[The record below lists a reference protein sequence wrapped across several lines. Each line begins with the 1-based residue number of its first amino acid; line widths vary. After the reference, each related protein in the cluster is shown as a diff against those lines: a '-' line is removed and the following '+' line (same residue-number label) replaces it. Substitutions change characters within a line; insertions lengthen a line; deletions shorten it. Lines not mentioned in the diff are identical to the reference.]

1 MSIMGENKVSVY
13 IITYNNERT
22 IERCLRSVAWAD
34 EIVVVDSY
42 STDRTLEICRRYTDK
57 IYQRPWTN
65 YREQYQF
72 AADKT
77 TNRWIMFIDADEEV
91 SPELAEEIRQ
101 ELPKNDGRWA
111 GYMAPRR
118 TYFLGRW
125 IKHGGWYPD
134 YEIRLYD
141 RTRGRWEGGLYARVR
156 VNGKVKALKNHYLHY
171 TYRDIFDQLGK
182 INRYSEVVA
191 EEMREG
197 GKRFSL
203 VHLLLRPP
211 FRFFR
216 DFVLKRGFL
225 DGLPGLIIAVSTAFY
240 VFIKYA
246 KLWEAEKGL
255 KETDGLPPEGIG

>member
-1 MSIMGENKVSVY
+1 MMEGNKVSVY

-22 IERCLRSVAWAD
+22 IERCLRSVTWAD

-57 IYQRPWTN
+57 IYQRRWTN

-77 TNRWIMFIDADEEV
+77 TNRWIMFVDADEEV
-91 SPELAEEIRQ
+91 SPELAREIQEEIA
-101 ELPKNDGRWA
+101 KNDGRWA
-111 GYMAPRR
+111 GYIAHRR
-118 TYFLGRW
+118 TYYLGRW

-141 RTRGRWEGGLYARVR
+141 RSRGKWEGGLHA
-156 VNGKVKALKNHYLHY
+156 KVKVDGEVKVLKNFYFHY
-171 TYRDIFDQLGK
+171 TYKDISDQLRT
-182 INRYSEVVA
+182 IDRYSEVA
-191 EEMREG
+191 ASDMWKE

-203 VHLLLRPP
+203 FDLLLRPP

-216 DFVLKRGFL
+216 DFILKRGFL
-225 DGLPGLIIAVSTAFY
+225 DGFPGLIIAVLTMFY

-246 KLWEAEKGL
+246 KLWEIEKGL
-255 KETDGLPPEGIG
+255 KEGDGLPPRV

>member
-1 MSIMGENKVSVY
+1 MTEGDKISVY
-13 IITYNNERT
+13 ILTYNNERT

-91 SPELAEEIRQ
+91 SPELAREIREEIV
-101 ELPKNDGRWA
+101 KNDGRWA
-111 GYMAPRR
+111 GYIAHRR
-118 TYFLGRW
+118 TYYLGRW

-141 RTRGRWEGGLYARVR
+141 RSRGKWEGGLHA
-156 VNGKVKALKNHYLHY
+156 KVKVDGEVKVLKNFYFHY
-171 TYRDIFDQLGK
+171 TYKDISDQLRT
-182 INRYSEVVA
+182 IDRYSEVA
-191 EEMREG
+191 ASDMWKE

-203 VHLLLRPP
+203 FDLLLRPP

-216 DFVLKRGFL
+216 DFILKRGFL
-225 DGLPGLIIAVSTAFY
+225 DGLPGLIIAVLTMFY

-246 KLWEAEKGL
+246 KLWEIEKGL
-255 KETDGLPPEGIG
+255 KEGDGLPPRV